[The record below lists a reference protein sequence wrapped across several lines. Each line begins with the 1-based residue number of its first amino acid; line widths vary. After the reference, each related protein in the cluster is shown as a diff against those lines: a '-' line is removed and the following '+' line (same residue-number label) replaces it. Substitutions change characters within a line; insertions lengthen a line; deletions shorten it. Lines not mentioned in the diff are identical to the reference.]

1 MEIAVFTVGHSNL
14 ALELFLDLICS
25 HQIQV
30 VADVRSSPYSRYAS
44 QFNREPLGEAL
55 RGRGI
60 DYLFLGDALG
70 GRPPGDEFYDDQGR
84 ACYDRVAASPAFQ
97 QGIDRVAAVFRGRRG
112 AVMCSEEN
120 PAACHRRL
128 LVGRVLAERG
138 FTLLHVRGDGRV
150 EEETEL
156 ARAEQQRKTG
166 GQKTLFDLEEPPPW
180 KSIRSV
186 SPRKAQ
192 PSSSACS
199 DGPGSADSST
209 CG

>member
-1 MEIAVFTVGHSNL
+1 MEVAVFTIGHSNL
-14 ALELFLDLICS
+14 ALELFLDLVSS
-25 HQIQV
+25 HQIEV
-30 VADVRSSPYSRYAS
+30 LADVRSSPYSRYAP

-60 DYLFLGDALG
+60 DYLFVGDVLG

-84 ACYDRVAASPAFQ
+84 VLYDQVAASPAFQ
-97 QGIDRVAAVFRGRRG
+97 AGIDRVASLFGRRRG
-112 AVMCSEEN
+112 AVMCSEED
-120 PAACHRRL
+120 PTECHRRL
-128 LVGRVLAERG
+128 LVGCVLAERG
-138 FTLLHVRGDGRV
+138 FAVFHVRGDGRV
-150 EEETEL
+150 ETEAEL
-156 ARAEQQRKTG
+156 ARAERQRKTG

-180 KSIRSV
+180 KSTRSV
-186 SPRKAQ
+186 SQKRAQ